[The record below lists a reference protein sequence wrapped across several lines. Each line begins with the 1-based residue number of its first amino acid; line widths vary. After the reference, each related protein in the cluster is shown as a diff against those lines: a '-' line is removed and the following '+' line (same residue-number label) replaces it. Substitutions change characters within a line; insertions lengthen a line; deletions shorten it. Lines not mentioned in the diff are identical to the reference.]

1 MAKTAIMGLLVPFC
15 LVLDVLQ
22 LRGNTRTLSRNLII
36 ILYFRPSVTKS
47 QLRKIGFCFAF
58 FEMFHTAFDFIF
70 FTAVWYETSQ
80 LSVSVLHC
88 NPALH
93 WEIKFFGVNISRQ
106 EVLAWRDWLF
116 VNFYANIWQ
125 TRWVASDFTLTSYRH
140 QYFIKT
146 FDSLRLNQLYLGTS
160 FREHANNDLN
170 SRRVNKQEKRKPSQ
184 LAENLMIQ
192 IASLSK
198 EVPPCNHSILWRP
211 VEQYSKHFYWLW
223 C

>member
-125 TRWVASDFTLTSYRH
+125 TRCVASDFTLTSYRH
-140 QYFIKT
+140 QYFVKT
-146 FDSLRLNQLYLGTS
+146 FDSLRLNNYISEHPSANTPIIIWIHAELTS
-160 FREHANNDLN
+160 
-170 SRRVNKQEKRKPSQ
+170 RKNGNPQ
-184 LAENLMIQ
+184 N
-192 IASLSK
+192 
-198 EVPPCNHSILWRP
+198 
-211 VEQYSKHFYWLW
+211 WLRI
-223 C
+223 